1 MKVIFYILI
10 FCLFLISCNDD
21 EEKII
26 PSLVGEW
33 EVVDSYFH
41 TNSNQGICFSI
52 GDSLYMGLGIPF
64 PSSYSSPNELRR
76 YTKTSYGE
84 AMKDFPGKPRIG
96 AVAYIF
102 YNTGIRRRTDMKVG
116 FIGGGNMASA
126 MIGGMIQ
133 KGVVS
138 ADDIL
143 VSVRTEKSVERLTN
157 QFGVQATMENEAV
170 VAGSDLVFL
179 AVKPNQIKNII
190 NLVKNFISPEK
201 IIVSILPGKSLQW
214 LGTEI
219 GKPTKLIR
227 TMPNTPALV
236 GEGMTGVCANDLVT
250 EEELQL
256 VLTLLK
262 SFGRAEVVPEYLMDT
277 VTGVSGSSP
286 AYVFLF
292 LEALADAAVA
302 EGMPRKQAYE
312 FAAQSVLGSAKM
324 LLETGMHPGELKDMV
339 CSPGGTTIEAVAV
352 LERENL
358 RSAVIDATRACIRK
372 SKGVD

>member
-1 MKVIFYILI
+1 
-10 FCLFLISCNDD
+10 
-21 EEKII
+21 
-26 PSLVGEW
+26 
-33 EVVDSYFH
+33 
-41 TNSNQGICFSI
+41 
-52 GDSLYMGLGIPF
+52 
-64 PSSYSSPNELRR
+64 
-76 YTKTSYGE
+76 
-84 AMKDFPGKPRIG
+84 
-96 AVAYIF
+96 
-102 YNTGIRRRTDMKVG
+102 MKVG

-157 QFGVQATMENEAV
+157 QFGVQATTENEAV

-214 LGTEI
+214 L

-352 LERENL
+352 LEREKL

>member
-1 MKVIFYILI
+1 
-10 FCLFLISCNDD
+10 
-21 EEKII
+21 
-26 PSLVGEW
+26 
-33 EVVDSYFH
+33 
-41 TNSNQGICFSI
+41 
-52 GDSLYMGLGIPF
+52 
-64 PSSYSSPNELRR
+64 
-76 YTKTSYGE
+76 
-84 AMKDFPGKPRIG
+84 
-96 AVAYIF
+96 
-102 YNTGIRRRTDMKVG
+102 
-116 FIGGGNMASA
+116 

>member
-1 MKVIFYILI
+1 
-10 FCLFLISCNDD
+10 
-21 EEKII
+21 
-26 PSLVGEW
+26 
-33 EVVDSYFH
+33 
-41 TNSNQGICFSI
+41 
-52 GDSLYMGLGIPF
+52 
-64 PSSYSSPNELRR
+64 
-76 YTKTSYGE
+76 
-84 AMKDFPGKPRIG
+84 
-96 AVAYIF
+96 
-102 YNTGIRRRTDMKVG
+102 MKVG

-126 MIGGMIQ
+126 MIGGMIR

-138 ADDIL
+138 EDDIL

-157 QFGVQATMENEAV
+157 QFGVRATTENEAV

-179 AVKPNQIKNII
+179 AVKPTQIKNII

-201 IIVSILPGKSLQW
+201 LIVSILPGKSLQW
-214 LGTEI
+214 LETEI

-250 EEELQL
+250 EEELQF

-324 LLETGMHPGELKDMV
+324 LLETGKHPGELKDMV

-352 LERENL
+352 LERENM
-358 RSAVIDATRACIRK
+358 RSAVIEATRACIRK

>member
-1 MKVIFYILI
+1 
-10 FCLFLISCNDD
+10 
-21 EEKII
+21 
-26 PSLVGEW
+26 
-33 EVVDSYFH
+33 
-41 TNSNQGICFSI
+41 
-52 GDSLYMGLGIPF
+52 
-64 PSSYSSPNELRR
+64 
-76 YTKTSYGE
+76 
-84 AMKDFPGKPRIG
+84 
-96 AVAYIF
+96 
-102 YNTGIRRRTDMKVG
+102 MKVG

-262 SFGRAEVVPEYLMDT
+262 S
-277 VTGVSGSSP
+277 GSSP

>member
-1 MKVIFYILI
+1 
-10 FCLFLISCNDD
+10 
-21 EEKII
+21 
-26 PSLVGEW
+26 
-33 EVVDSYFH
+33 
-41 TNSNQGICFSI
+41 
-52 GDSLYMGLGIPF
+52 
-64 PSSYSSPNELRR
+64 
-76 YTKTSYGE
+76 
-84 AMKDFPGKPRIG
+84 
-96 AVAYIF
+96 
-102 YNTGIRRRTDMKVG
+102 MKVG

-157 QFGVQATMENEAV
+157 QFRVQATMENEAV

-262 SFGRAEVVPEYLMDT
+262 SFGRAEVVPECLMDT

-352 LERENL
+352 LEREKL
-358 RSAVIDATRACIRK
+358 RSAIIDATRACIRK